1 MKKTITLT
9 LLCFLSI
16 VSVFA
21 QELYERN
28 CGTMENLEL
37 RKQQDPDLEKRMQQI
52 ETFTQNKIQA
62 MGNNRVDGSIIT
74 IPVVVHVLYRN
85 STENISLAQIQ
96 SQLDVL
102 NEDFRRT
109 NPDADNTWSQA
120 ADSEIEFCLVTVDP
134 NGNATTGITRKS
146 TTRQDWGANDDA
158 KRSSS
163 GGIDPWDTTQYLNMW
178 VVPKMTTVSQGQ
190 TINLLGYAQFP
201 GGNAATDGVIMIY
214 NAFGRTGAV
223 SAPFDG
229 GRTTT
234 HEIGHFFNLRHIW
247 GDANCGNDF
256 VSDTPTHQTSNGGCP
271 IGQVSCSSTDMP
283 QNYMDY
289 TNDSCMNLFTQ
300 GQKDRMRAVLEAGGA
315 RRSLALS
322 DKCGGG
328 TPTPTCT
335 DGIQNGD
342 ETGVDCGGSSCA
354 PCQTACSDNEV
365 NLSITFDNY
374 PEETAWTLTNSG
386 GQTVASGGTY
396 GSQADGST
404 YTEDLCL
411 VDDCYTFTIT
421 DVYGDGIC
429 CSYGNG
435 SYSLTGASGVLASGG
450 SFASSEAT
458 DFCLGGSTA
467 PTCTDGIQNGDE
479 TGVDCGGSSCAPCV
493 IPPTCDDGVQNGDET
508 GVDCGGSSCAPCSTG
523 GTDIL
528 NQGYFESG
536 WDGWSDGGS
545 DCYRYSGSRS
555 YEGSYSIRIRDNS
568 GTGSAMT
575 SPSLNLTSY
584 DQVEVEFYFY
594 ANSME
599 TGEDFWLRYYNGSSY
614 STVASYASGTNFNNS
629 TFYTATVTL
638 NSSEVNFASNARF
651 RFQCDASANGD
662 QVYIDQVT
670 IRGINGSGRENT
682 IRALSNF
689 RSDNSFEFEEDFII
703 YPNPVKG
710 NALFVKLP
718 NNANASF
725 RIINMLGQT
734 MMKGDSVK
742 EINVSN
748 LKSGMYFIEVNDG
761 EEIMTKKFI
770 KQ

>member
-9 LLCFLSI
+9 LLCFLSVI
-16 VSVFA
+16 SVFA
-21 QELYERN
+21 QDALERN
-28 CGTMENLEL
+28 CGVMENLEF
-37 RKQQDPDLEKRMQQI
+37 RKQQDPDLDKRMQQI
-52 ETFTQNKIQA
+52 EAFTQNKIQE
-62 MGNNRVDGSIIT
+62 MQMNRVDGNIIT
-74 IPVVVHVLYRN
+74 IPVVVHVIYRT
-85 STENISLAQIQ
+85 SAENISAAQIQ
-96 SQLDVL
+96 SQIDVL

-109 NPDADNTWSQA
+109 NSDADNTWSQA
-120 ADSEIEFCLVTVDP
+120 ADMEIQFCLASVDE

-146 TTRQDWGANDDA
+146 TTRTSWGTNDA
-158 KRSSS
+158 MKSSAQ
-163 GGIDPWDTTQYLNMW
+163 GGVDPWDTSQYLNMW
-178 VVPKMTTVSQGQ
+178 VCNIGGG
-190 TINLLGYAQFP
+190 ILGYAQFP
-201 GGNAATDGVIMIY
+201 GGSAATDGVVMGPQY
-214 NAFGRTGAV
+214 FGS
-223 SAPFDG
+223 SAKGSGFYLSSPFDL

-234 HEIGHFFNLRHIW
+234 HEVGHFLNLRHIW
-247 GDANCGNDF
+247 GDSNCGNDF
-256 VSDTPTHQTSNGGCP
+256 VADTPTHQTSNGGCP
-271 IGQVSCSSTDMP
+271 VGRVSCGSTDMV

-300 GQKDRMRAVLEAGGA
+300 GQKDRMRAVLEAGGV

-328 TPTPTCT
+328 APSPTCT

-342 ETGVDCGGSSCA
+342 ETGVDCGGSSCQ

-404 YTEDLCL
+404 YTEALCL
-411 VDDCYTFTIT
+411 PDGCYTFTIT
-421 DVYGDGIC
+421 DAYGDGIC

-435 SYSLTGASGVLASGG
+435 SYSLTGSTGVLASGG
-450 SFASSEAT
+450 SFTSSQAT
-458 DFCLGGSTA
+458 DFCLGSAPA

-479 TGVDCGGSSCAPCV
+479 TGVDCGGSSCAPC
-493 IPPTCDDGVQNGDET
+493 
-508 GVDCGGSSCAPCSTG
+508 STP
-523 GTDIL
+523 GTTVL
-528 NQGYFESG
+528 SEGYFESG

-545 DCYRYSGSRS
+545 DCARYAGSNS
-555 YEGSYSIRIRDNS
+555 YENTYSIRLRDNS
-568 GTGSAMT
+568 GTASAMT
-575 SPSLNLTSY
+575 SPALNLTSY
-584 DQVEVEFYFY
+584 DQVEIEFYFY

-599 TGEDFWLRYYNGSSY
+599 NGEDFWVRYYNGSSY
-614 STVASYASGTNFNNS
+614 STVATYASGTNFNNN

-638 NSSEVNFASNARF
+638 SASQVNFATNSRF
-651 RFQCDASANGD
+651 RFQCDASGNND

-670 IRGINGSGRENT
+670 IRGINGSGRGDN
-682 IRALSNF
+682 IRALSTSTPENV
-689 RSDNSFEFEEDFII
+689 FESEEDFII

-710 NALFVKLP
+710 NTLFVKLP
-718 NNANASF
+718 GDVKATY
-725 RIINMLGQT
+725 RILNMLGQT
-734 MMKGDSVK
+734 MMQGDSVK

-761 EEIMTKKFI
+761 EETMTKKFI